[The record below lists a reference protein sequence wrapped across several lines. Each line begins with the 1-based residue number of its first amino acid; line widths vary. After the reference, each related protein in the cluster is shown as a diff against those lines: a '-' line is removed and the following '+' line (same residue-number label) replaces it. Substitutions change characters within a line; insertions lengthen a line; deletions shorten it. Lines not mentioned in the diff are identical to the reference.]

1 MLMNGKEVNHLV
13 IGGETFDKSYS
24 AGVKAKV
31 IHDGALIGVVKRDGS
46 IYDLETNGAHFAMP
60 KGRIVTVISRYK
72 DAVSVLYE
80 DHNERSWMSIHDLEF
95 IDTIGGVN
103 SPFYLLLL
111 YLCIIWLALG
121 VLLLC

>member
-1 MLMNGKEVNHLV
+1 MLMNGQKVNHLV

-46 IYDLETNGAHFAMP
+46 IYDVEPNGAHFVMP
-60 KGRIVTVISRYK
+60 KGLIVTVISRYK

-80 DHNERSWMSIHDLEF
+80 DHNSRSWMSIYDLEF
-95 IDTIGGVN
+95 INDAKTGRVN
-103 SPFYLLLL
+103 KPSYLLFI
-111 YLCIIWLALG
+111 YYMEG
-121 VLLLC
+121 VTSSC

>member
-31 IHDGALIGVVKRDGS
+31 IHNNAPIGVVKKDGS
-46 IYDLETNGAHFAMP
+46 IYDVEHNGAQYVMP

-80 DHNERSWMSIHDLEF
+80 DHSSRSWMSIYDLEF
-95 IDTIGGVN
+95 MDDTTGG
-103 SPFYLLLL
+103 
-111 YLCIIWLALG
+111 G
-121 VLLLC
+121 K

>member
-13 IGGETFDKSYS
+13 IGSETFDKSYS

-31 IHDGALIGVVKRDGS
+31 IHNNAPIGVVKKDGS
-46 IYDLETNGAHFAMP
+46 IYDVEQHNGAQYVMP

-80 DHNERSWMSIHDLEF
+80 DHSSRSWMSIYDLEF
-95 IDTIGGVN
+95 IDDTTGGVN
-103 SPFYLLLL
+103 KPSYLLFI
-111 YLCIIWLALG
+111 YCMKE
-121 VLLLC
+121 VLPSC